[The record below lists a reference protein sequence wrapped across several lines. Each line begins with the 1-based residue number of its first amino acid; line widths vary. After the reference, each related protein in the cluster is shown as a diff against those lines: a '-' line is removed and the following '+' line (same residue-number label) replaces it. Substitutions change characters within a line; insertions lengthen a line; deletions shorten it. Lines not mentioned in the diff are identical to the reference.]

1 MPTRPNLN
9 FSLIGSTNR
18 VQPYWRLAIAIMPRM
33 PMSNWSHRRLR
44 RATAG
49 RTAGVGALAMGVLLG
64 QTAKADHMIV
74 ACWQLAQAHSIASS
88 GRQVDALH
96 VSWL

>member
-18 VQPYWRLAIAIMPRM
+18 VQPYWRLAIATMPRM
-33 PMSNWSHRRLR
+33 PTSSWSHRRWS

-64 QTAKADHMIV
+64 QTAKADHIIL
-74 ACWQLAQAHSIASS
+74 AHWQLAHAHSIAFS
-88 GRQVDALH
+88 GRQVDASH
-96 VSWL
+96 VS